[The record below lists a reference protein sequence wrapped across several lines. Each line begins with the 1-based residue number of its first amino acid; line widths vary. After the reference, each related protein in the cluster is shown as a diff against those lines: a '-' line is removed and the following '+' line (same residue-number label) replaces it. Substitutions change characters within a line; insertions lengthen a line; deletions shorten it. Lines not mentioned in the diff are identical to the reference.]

1 MERETAIEWLETAS
15 NGMEGDLGDALRM
28 GAEAIRKNIPE
39 DESGCS
45 GGACAI
51 HFPDEI
57 KIKYHA
63 DITHIEQV
71 DGSDWIDLRSAE
83 DVTMVKGDYR
93 KISLGVSM
101 KLPEGHEAHIAPR
114 SSSYERYGIK
124 MVGSGVIDE
133 SYCGD
138 SDIWHF
144 AVVADRNTI
153 IPKNERICQFRI
165 VEKQP
170 KVQFSVVDNLGYRNR
185 GGFGSTGRT

>member
-15 NGMEGDLGDALRM
+15 EGMTGDLGEALRL
-28 GAEAIRKNIPE
+28 ALE
-39 DESGCS
+39 DMRAMQGDGCS

-63 DITHIEQV
+63 DIDRIEQV
-71 DGSDWIDLRSAE
+71 DGSDWIDLRAAE

-101 KLPEGHEAHIAPR
+101 KLPAGYEAHIAPR

-138 SDIWHF
+138 GDIWHF

-170 KVQFSVVDNLGYRNR
+170 KVRFSVVDNLGYRNR
-185 GGFGSTGRT
+185 GGFGSTGRA

>member
-1 MERETAIEWLETAS
+1 MKRETAIEWLETIS
-15 NGMEGDLGDALRM
+15 TGMGGDVGEALRL
-28 GAEAIRKNIPE
+28 ALE
-39 DESGCS
+39 DMRAMQGDGCS

-71 DGSDWIDLRSAE
+71 EGSDWIDLRSAE

-101 KLPEGHEAHIAPR
+101 KLPAGYEAHIAPR

-138 SDIWHF
+138 GDIWHF

-170 KVQFSVVDNLGYRNR
+170 KVRFSVVDNLGYRNR
-185 GGFGSTGRT
+185 GGFGSTGRA